1 MVFFTHVGS
10 LEWIEQTSGLHVILR
25 QRGCCGGSWTVP
37 GMFLVCSNVSVCVFQ
52 GGVVIDSVTGAT
64 KEEGSGSFP
73 PPGDDT
79 PSQAATLEPD
89 KPDRG
94 ERPPSSE

>member
-1 MVFFTHVGS
+1 M
-10 LEWIEQTSGLHVILR
+10 
-25 QRGCCGGSWTVP
+25 
-37 GMFLVCSNVSVCVFQ
+37 
-52 GGVVIDSVTGAT
+52 IDSITGAS

-73 PPGDDT
+73 PPAEDV

-94 ERPPSSE
+94 ERPPSSEYSPPLKAGSQPLLLLPFEAFCVCHLSFSSSLSFFLLYQHPRVACA